1 MKKTVFIFLFLS
13 SFLPGFCQVD
23 STTPPYK
30 KFPTLP
36 PLQILLGDST
46 TLFTRQN
53 LPAGKPVLLML
64 FSPDCSHCQH
74 EAEQMHAHKTE
85 LETIQLVM
93 VTMDPLWKM
102 NDFIHTYRLQE
113 IPHIVVGKDIYYT
126 LLGFYNIRNL
136 PFHALYD
143 RKGNLLAAFA
153 GSAEL
158 GKLLEQFKD

>member
-1 MKKTVFIFLFLS
+1 MKKYFFTLLALYSSLS
-13 SFLPGFCQVD
+13 CFCQVD

-46 TLFTRQN
+46 TLFTKQN

-85 LETIQLVM
+85 LENLQVVM
-93 VTMDPLWKM
+93 ATLDPLWKM
-102 NDFIHTYRLQE
+102 NEFIQTYRLQE
-113 IPHIVVGKDIYYT
+113 IPNLVVGKDIYFT
-126 LLGFYNIRNL
+126 LLGFYDIRNL

-143 RKGNLLAAFA
+143 KKANLLTVFA
-153 GSAEL
+153 GVTEL
-158 GKLLEQFKD
+158 SKLLEPFRQ